1 MIEITIKH
9 ELNQSDVTN
18 IIITA
23 FEGGIGYWC
32 DSAEPVE
39 LTASGWHA
47 MSGETY
53 KKWVKK
59 DTEIGFSLPPY
70 ANEEFWSWAFAYWH
84 QNPERGYALHDEYD
98 ENWIST
104 HLTLRSLQNGIDAM
118 QRDNQRGK
126 WNETLSRLA
135 NEQYDAEDADVL
147 VQFAVF
153 GELVYG

>member
-1 MIEITIKH
+1 MIEINIKH

-32 DSAEPVE
+32 DEVEPVE
-39 LTASGWHA
+39 LTASGWQA

-53 KKWVKK
+53 KKWTKK
-59 DTEIGFSLPPY
+59 DTEIGFVLPPY
-70 ANEEFWSWAFAYWH
+70 ANEMFWGEA
-84 QNPERGYALHDEYD
+84 ERGYALHDEYD
-98 ENWIST
+98 ENWCSM
-104 HLTLRSLQNGIDAM
+104 HLTIRSLQNGINAM
-118 QRDNQRGK
+118 IKDDPRGN
-126 WNETLSRLA
+126 WDETLSRLV